1 MSKSNNRLSSKKN
14 PFTNRPSRKGGILEF
29 KYTSSNENLVTGES
43 FEYAVNRKFH
53 NLPLFKIIFPCI
65 SYLIVGGKILFSHDE
80 HESWVA
86 RVGEL
91 KVEDDAVFEKT
102 DSMDEDYELIFSE
115 QDFSEPFQV
124 LNVGKYKFTGDGGF
138 DMFVFLSFNKRDGGF
153 LIPVQ
158 CKYRSSENIQLYD
171 PNIVYTEGY
180 KTLNHYIKDFDNLL
194 SNMIPNNCETN
205 YPVRYGLFIVND
217 RVNIPEKYPRT
228 KNLILIIHESEITV
242 DTIRSFF
249 NRIHTSNQRV
259 SQIHKQETFCSP
271 RETIVNQTDKAI
283 IAAQTDIVS
292 DVLHNIDDE
301 TWSKDKDKIIAMMLD
316 TVKEVNT
323 CLLVSNQ
330 DRSNPRYKTEL
341 DNHRDRYSTK
351 VRNSNNNDN
360 HMIETN
366 EQNNTFDMTDLH
378 ESLTR
383 EFDILE
389 VVKSLS
395 K

>member
-53 NLPLFKIIFPCI
+53 SLPLFKIIFPCI

-158 CKYRSSENIQLYD
+158 CKY
-171 PNIVYTEGY
+171 
-180 KTLNHYIKDFDNLL
+180 
-194 SNMIPNNCETN
+194 
-205 YPVRYGLFIVND
+205 
-217 RVNIPEKYPRT
+217 
-228 KNLILIIHESEITV
+228 
-242 DTIRSFF
+242 
-249 NRIHTSNQRV
+249 
-259 SQIHKQETFCSP
+259 
-271 RETIVNQTDKAI
+271 
-283 IAAQTDIVS
+283 
-292 DVLHNIDDE
+292 
-301 TWSKDKDKIIAMMLD
+301 
-316 TVKEVNT
+316 
-323 CLLVSNQ
+323 
-330 DRSNPRYKTEL
+330 
-341 DNHRDRYSTK
+341 
-351 VRNSNNNDN
+351 
-360 HMIETN
+360 
-366 EQNNTFDMTDLH
+366 
-378 ESLTR
+378 
-383 EFDILE
+383 
-389 VVKSLS
+389 
-395 K
+395 